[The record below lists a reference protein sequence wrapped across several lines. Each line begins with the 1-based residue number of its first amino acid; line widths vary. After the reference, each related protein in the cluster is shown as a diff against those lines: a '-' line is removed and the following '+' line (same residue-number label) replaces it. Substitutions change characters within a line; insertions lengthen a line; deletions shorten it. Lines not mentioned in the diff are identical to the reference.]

1 MGPIEGVLLIV
12 LLAVIAV
19 LLFVRLTRRHT

>member
-1 MGPIEGVLLIV
+1 VV

-19 LLFVRLTRRHT
+19 LLLARSGPGNPPPRRR